1 MCRALQV
8 VCVASDAASLQA
20 LKRAT
25 VSQDWELTPGAT
37 DADEALAQIEDRRA
51 HVLVTWGTFDD
62 LVNRA
67 RERRPGL
74 RIVTVDEEPV
84 AEAADVNVMSI
95 DEVRDAVLGV
105 PPPAR
110 PVRS

>member
-8 VCVASDAASLQA
+8 VCVASDASSLQE

-37 DADEALAQIEDRRA
+37 DVEEALAQVEDRRA
-51 HVLVTWGTFDD
+51 HVLVAWGTFDD

-74 RIVTVDEEPV
+74 RIVTVGKEPV
-84 AEAADVNVMSI
+84 EVAADVNVTSVE
-95 DEVRDAVLGV
+95 EVRDAVLGV
-105 PPPAR
+105 WPPGG